1 MISSLTGKVQSI
13 TSASFEVDVAGVGYT
28 VFAPAS
34 LLASLSIDAP
44 VRVPTHMVVREDS
57 MTLYGF
63 KDADQREL
71 FQALIAVT
79 GVGPKLG
86 LAVIG
91 SFEPD
96 NFRRVIASGDIES
109 LKSVPGV
116 GKRSAERI
124 ILELK
129 ERLGGGSPEML
140 FDTRLVEV
148 REALIGLGYTAPEI
162 RAALERVDTQ
172 EGDVESTVRA
182 ALKELARI

>member
-1 MISSLTGKVQSI
+1 MISSLSGKVQSVGP
-13 TSASFEVDVAGVGYT
+13 ASFEIDVAGVGYT

-34 LLASLSIDAP
+34 LLASLAAGGT

-63 KDADQREL
+63 KDAEQREL
-71 FQALIAVT
+71 FQALIGVT

-91 SFEPD
+91 SFEPGQ
-96 NFRRVIASGDIES
+96 FRKVVSSGDVEA

-124 ILELK
+124 VLELK
-129 ERLGGGSPEML
+129 ERLGGGGSEYL
-140 FDTRLVEV
+140 LDTRLSEV
-148 REALIGLGYTAPEI
+148 REALSGLGYTAVEI
-162 RAALERVDTQ
+162 RAALEKIDNE
-172 EGDVESTVRA
+172 EGDVESTMKA
-182 ALKELARI
+182 ALKELSRI

>member
-1 MISSLTGKVQSI
+1 MISSLSGKVQSI
-13 TSASFEVDVAGVGYT
+13 GSTSFEIDVAGVGYT

-34 LLASLSIDAP
+34 LLAALANDVE

-71 FQALIAVT
+71 FQALIGVT

-96 NFRRVIASGDIES
+96 NFRRVISSGDIES
-109 LKSVPGV
+109 LKSVSGV

-124 ILELK
+124 VLELK
-129 ERLGGGSPEML
+129 ERLGGRSEML
-140 FDTRLVEV
+140 WDTRLSEV
-148 REALIGLGYTAPEI
+148 REALSGLGYTAPEI
-162 RAALERVDTQ
+162 RAALEKVDTE
-172 EGDVESTVRA
+172 EGDVESTVKA
-182 ALKELARI
+182 ALKELSRI

>member
-13 TSASFEVDVAGVGYT
+13 GATSFEIDVGGVGYT
-28 VFAPAS
+28 VFAPVS
-34 LLASLSIDAP
+34 LLASLALDGK

-63 KDADQREL
+63 KNADQREL
-71 FQALIAVT
+71 FQALIGVT

-96 NFRRVIASGDIES
+96 AFRRVISSGDIES

-124 ILELK
+124 LLELK
-129 ERLGGGSPEML
+129 ERLGGRFETLQDGP
-140 FDTRLVEV
+140 RLSEV
-148 REALIGLGYTAPEI
+148 REALGGLGYTAAEI
-162 RAALERVDTQ
+162 RTALERIDTE
-172 EGDVESTVRA
+172 EGDVESTVKA
-182 ALKELARI
+182 ALKELSRI